1 MAIESAKDLN
11 LKQVKDILKKYFD
24 GEKDKFFETEKGK
37 EFIDKYHKF
46 IKSSK
51 FSRFTAQNILTAKE
65 KKMCGMSGGRR
76 FARSKK
82 KNKKKKNKTRS
93 RKGGALEWIGGFLLM
108 GCFAAVGYLMFESGK
123 LSERARV
130 ENVER
135 TRRNEREEEDELE
148 EDHHLAAILPTLQ
161 VQRYVEDEEEE
172 VDDVEVE
179 RDGREDV
186 VVVPELLRD
195 EEGVEDDVAR
205 EEERA
210 KEGVDSA
217 GRLAKRVREQPPQDQ
232 DPERGREARAEEG
245 EVVLRLERE
254 DRQDEE
260 DRKGEDERLDDDRA
274 LARRR
279 VRRAHRADRV
289 RLDQSPRDE
298 ELGVE
303 GMPVLIGK
311 ERDEDPDRR
320 DQPDPDERR
329 CRQNERAR
337 GIDKRQR
344 RRDARRQRELER
356 QDPVHLP
363 DEPEPQTPVQGRV
376 RVRAGRA
383 QIDRVDRRLDIV
395 GVIAGH
401 GIAATEPARQIH
413 IRAAFRAEGAI
424 VRIGFALADRAG
436 HDPPPCPSSRLAS
449 GMRARWRCNS

>member
-76 FARSKK
+76 FTRSKK

-172 VDDVEVE
+172 
-179 RDGREDV
+179 
-186 VVVPELLRD
+186 
-195 EEGVEDDVAR
+195 EE
-205 EEERA
+205 EEER
-210 KEGVDSA
+210 
-217 GRLAKRVREQPPQDQ
+217 P
-232 DPERGREARAEEG
+232 
-245 EVVLRLERE
+245 
-254 DRQDEE
+254 
-260 DRKGEDERLDDDRA
+260 RLDPAGNEGKDD
-274 LARRR
+274 
-279 VRRAHRADRV
+279 
-289 RLDQSPRDE
+289 
-298 ELGVE
+298 ELLLLG
-303 GMPVLIGK
+303 LIS
-311 ERDEDPDRR
+311 
-320 DQPDPDERR
+320 
-329 CRQNERAR
+329 
-337 GIDKRQR
+337 
-344 RRDARRQRELER
+344 
-356 QDPVHLP
+356 V
-363 DEPEPQTPVQGRV
+363 
-376 RVRAGRA
+376 
-383 QIDRVDRRLDIV
+383 
-395 GVIAGH
+395 
-401 GIAATEPARQIH
+401 
-413 IRAAFRAEGAI
+413 
-424 VRIGFALADRAG
+424 
-436 HDPPPCPSSRLAS
+436 SSNAS
-449 GMRARWRCNS
+449 TLSNCLSIFSLSFEYSEHNLL